1 MTQTET
7 DRRHIAALVDHVV
20 RADPRFDRDAA
31 RVIVLEVATRANVRT
46 RLHNLFNDHPDVLT
60 SGDPRIPQLV
70 QRLIAALRQAGSA
83 AVVPP
88 ECQACGRTKML
99 VHTLTDGR
107 RVCRS
112 CQGAASARPYDRCGK
127 HRRTSNR
134 SGHQLICG
142 PCYARDP
149 RSHKTCQSC
158 GRLAA
163 PAARTPSGVLC
174 HRCAPRKVSDCGQ
187 CGQPRPAA
195 AILLGGPICHPCYAV
210 LRTTPRTCP
219 TCQKP
224 KILAFLDAD
233 SRHVCAGC
241 AGQPTRFACA
251 ECGSEEHPHGR
262 RCGRCVL
269 DERLTAILS
278 DATGEVNTALVP
290 LHRMLLDTDEP
301 LTTLTWIRRNH
312 GLAILKR
319 MAIGVVPI
327 THQALDTVTPARHRN
342 YLRDL
347 LVSSGVLPAQ
357 DVDLERTME
366 WLAEFLTALPQGDKK
381 ILHPYVRWH
390 TSPRLRS
397 KSAQGRMTAHVAA
410 NTRTHL
416 RGLAHFLAW
425 LASRDAALD
434 TARQQ
439 LVDAYL
445 VDFPAGVRHLPQFF
459 DWAHNRGMCGDLSSP
474 SRRPGNSRTAIPDE
488 QRWAA
493 VERLLHDGDLPL
505 DTRVIGLFVLLY
517 GQPLSRISRMAI
529 DQITDDGTLVTVR
542 FAKDPIVMP
551 PGVDELIRSLLGG
564 RGKAA
569 YDSRPTR
576 WLFPGGNPGR
586 PITARG
592 LPTRLRSIG
601 IQAGAGRNTA
611 LIHLAGEIPA
621 AVLASLLGLNPNTAV
636 EWSKIAGRD
645 WSEYVSLRGGS
656 RLRRDYR

>member
-1 MTQTET
+1 M
-7 DRRHIAALVDHVV
+7 V
-20 RADPRFDRDAA
+20 
-31 RVIVLEVATRANVRT
+31 VLEVATQPNVRT
-46 RLHNLFNDHPDVLT
+46 RLLNLVDDHPTALT
-60 SGDPRIPQLV
+60 SGDPQIPQLV
-70 QRLIAALRQAGSA
+70 QRLIAAMQEAGSA

-88 ECQACGRTKML
+88 ACQACGRTKML

-112 CQGAASARPYDRCGK
+112 CQAAAVARPCDRCGK
-127 HRRTSNR
+127 HRRTPNR
-134 SGHQLICG
+134 RGQQRICSS
-142 PCYARDP
+142 CHARDP

-158 GRLAA
+158 GRLAM

-195 AILLGGPICHPCYAV
+195 AILLGGPICHPCYSV

-219 TCQKP
+219 ACQKP

-241 AGQPTRFACA
+241 AGQPSRFACSK
-251 ECGSEEHPHGR
+251 CGSEEHPHGH
-262 RCGRCVL
+262 RCGKCVL
-269 DERLTAILS
+269 NERVMEILS
-278 DATGEVNTALVP
+278 DETGEVNPALAP
-290 LHRMLLDTDEP
+290 LRRMLLETDEP
-301 LTTLTWIRRNH
+301 STTLTWMRRNH
-312 GLAILKR
+312 GLEILTR
-319 MAIGVVPI
+319 MATGDVPI
-327 THQALDTVTPARHRN
+327 THPTLDTVTPARHRN

-347 LVSSGVLPAQ
+347 LVSAGVLPAR
-357 DVDLERTME
+357 DVDLERTTE
-366 WLAEFLTALPQGDKK
+366 WLAEFLAGLPPGDKK
-381 ILHPYVRWH
+381 ILRPYVRWH

-416 RGLAHFLAW
+416 RRLAHFLAW
-425 LASRDAALD
+425 LASHDATLD
-434 TARQQ
+434 TARQRV
-439 LVDAYL
+439 VDAYL
-445 VDFPAGVRHLPQFF
+445 VEFSDGVRHLPQFL

-474 SRRPGNSRTAIPDE
+474 SRRPGTSRTALSDE

-493 VERLLHDGDLPL
+493 VERLLHDGGLPL

-517 GQPLSRISRMAI
+517 GQPLSRISRITA
-529 DQITDDGTLVTVR
+529 DQVTDDGTAVTVR

-551 PGVDELIRSLLGG
+551 PGVDELVRSLLTH

-586 PITARG
+586 PITAQG
-592 LPTRLRSIG
+592 LSTRLRSIG
-601 IQAGAGRNTA
+601 IQAGAGRNSA
-611 LIHLAGEIPA
+611 LIHLAGELPA

-645 WSEYVSLRGGS
+645 WSEYVSLRGEGRPTS
-656 RLRRDYR
+656 TRQSLDPGVELQ